1 MKISYFTLTATF
13 LFISIS
19 TYSQENL
26 KIGHVNIPEL
36 VQQLPETDSIQQ
48 VLKKESDDMEKM
60 FNEMLEE
67 HDSNV
72 RKFESE
78 KNSYSEFVRNSKEQD
93 LMEMAAKIEQYQQN
107 ANQQL
112 QKRNMELLQPVYDKI
127 NGAIKK
133 VALKN
138 NFTYILDLSTG
149 TVAYHSP
156 SSENLNLLVL
166 RELGIN
172 LH

>member
-1 MKISYFTLTATF
+1 MRKLSFALIAAF
-13 LFISIS
+13 LLMFIT

-112 QKRNMELLQPVYDKI
+112 QKRNMELLQPVEKP
-127 NGAIKK
+127 AK
-133 VALKN
+133 VI
-138 NFTYILDLSTG
+138 T
-149 TVAYHSP
+149 
-156 SSENLNLLVL
+156 
-166 RELGIN
+166 
-172 LH
+172 

>member
-93 LMEMAAKIEQYQQN
+93 LMEMAGKIQQYQQN

-112 QKRNMELLQPVYDKI
+112 QRRNMELLQPLYDKI
-127 NGAIKK
+127 NNAIEK
-133 VALKN
+133 VSQKN
-138 NFTYILDLSTG
+138 NFTYVLDIGNGS
-149 TVAYHSP
+149 VAYHSP
-156 SSENLNLLVL
+156 SSKNLNPMVL
-166 RELGIN
+166 MELGIKN
-172 LH
+172 H